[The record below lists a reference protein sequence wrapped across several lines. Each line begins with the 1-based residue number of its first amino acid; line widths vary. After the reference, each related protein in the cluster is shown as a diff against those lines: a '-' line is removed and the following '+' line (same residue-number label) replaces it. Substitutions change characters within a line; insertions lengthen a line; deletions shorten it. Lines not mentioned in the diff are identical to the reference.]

1 MAWADKITTT
11 IFGRRLGLQAMSSNV
26 SGAGVAGRT
35 LEFLVGA
42 EQVRMGV
49 TTAETTSANVSAA
62 GVSRLPGSSA
72 ASSAV
77 YTIDPPIP
85 GVRKIIMGA
94 TDNGPV
100 YLKSANSET
109 IVTTAGSSFTT
120 VKVSS
125 VGGNFEL
132 VGLTTAIW
140 LGLGLTSGTSSQAS
154 GFGLTTST

>member
-1 MAWADKITTT
+1 MAFATKIITS
-11 IFGRRLGLQAMSSNV
+11 IFGRRLGLQPMSTAE
-26 SGAGVAGRT
+26 SGGSRGT
-35 LEFLVGA
+35 QEYLVGPEA
-42 EQVRMGV
+42 LRAGV
-49 TTAETTSANVSAA
+49 TTAESTATNLHPH
-62 GVSRLPGSSA
+62 GVSRLNGTSA

-77 YTIDPPIP
+77 YTIDPPVP
-85 GVRKIIMGA
+85 GVRKTVMGT

-100 YLKSANSET
+100 YLKTANNET

-125 VGGNFEL
+125 VGGVFEM

>member
-1 MAWADKITTT
+1 VAYANKIFTSL
-11 IFGRRLGLQAMSSNV
+11 FGRRLGLQNMSTTE
-26 SGAGVAGRT
+26 SGGSRGFQ
-35 LEFLVGA
+35 EYLVGP
-42 EQVRMGV
+42 EELRVGV
-49 TTAETTSANVSAA
+49 TTAETTSTNLNPH
-62 GVSRLPGSSA
+62 GISRLPGTSA

-77 YTIDPPIP
+77 YTIDPPVP
-85 GVRKIIMGA
+85 GVRKLVMGT

-100 YLKSANSET
+100 YLKTVNNET

-125 VGGNFEL
+125 VGGVFEL

-140 LGLGLTSGTSSQAS
+140 LGLNLTTGTSSQAS